1 MALGRPQVRLDVGG
15 GAHVYYKR
23 TSALPA
29 GADVSAFS
37 ELIEN
42 ATVTVG
48 VGNQV
53 GRRTA
58 TDPAPSSSLHPR
70 TPVCAARAA
79 MAAQM
84 RLRRVRDWLSGLKH
98 LRRVDDTTIPGRAGF

>member
-23 TSALPA
+23 TSAVPS
-29 GADVSAFS
+29 GVDVSAFS

-53 GRRTA
+53 GRQTA
-58 TDPAPSSSLHPR
+58 TDPAPSFC
-70 TPVCAARAA
+70 TRAPQSA
-79 MAAQM
+79 PHAQPW
-84 RLRRVRDWLSGLKH
+84 RRR
-98 LRRVDDTTIPGRAGF
+98 